1 MGDLWNSIIQ
11 AFAEVIKI
19 FASIGGGNT
28 AIGIIIFTI
37 VVRLALLP
45 LTLKSV
51 RSNRAMQQLQPLIKE
66 INKRYETK
74 PGQRLNTEK
83 TAQKQQEIMGLYK
96 EYSVN
101 PAAGCLPIAIQIPI
115 FFAVYGAV
123 SSVAGK
129 VDPLMSYVQHA
140 WGVFSPQAKTLSDQ
154 ALLSNKGILW
164 FNDLTQP
171 DPLYILPVLMVIL
184 QFMTTRMT
192 IPRGGGADEQQR
204 RINGIMQ
211 WTPLIFGF
219 TALQFPVGPVIYWV
233 TSAAFSVTQ
242 QFFITGWGSL
252 ADLPGLSFLPEKKLP
267 VIQLKKRDP
276 SLPAKKSMMEK
287 LAENQSR
294 IQSERDAKLGKPALP
309 AASGK
314 ETTTAT
320 ASADASVEPD
330 EEMPK
335 NNFGRKSNGFER
347 GSSNVSRSG
356 NGSSNNN
363 NAAANKNVQSA
374 YNQLNR
380 RPPKKPGGPGAG
392 GAPGSNT
399 GNGNKKKK

>member
-1 MGDLWNSIIQ
+1 MGDIWNSIVQGMAGIIRV
-11 AFAEVIKI
+11 FAQI
-19 FASIGGGNT
+19 AGGNT
-28 AIGIIIFTI
+28 AIGIILFT
-37 VVRLALLP
+37 VAVRTLLLP

-74 PGQRLNTEK
+74 PGQRLSTEK
-83 TAQKQQEIMGLYK
+83 STQKQQEVMALYR
-96 EYSVN
+96 EYNVN

-129 VDPLMSYVQHA
+129 IDPLMSYAQHA
-140 WGVFSPQAKTLSDQ
+140 WNIFSPQAKVLADQ
-154 ALLSNKGILW
+154 AADLNKGILW
-164 FNDLTQP
+164 FQDLTQP
-171 DPLYILPVLMVIL
+171 DPLFILPVLMIIL

-233 TSAAFSVTQ
+233 TSSTYSVIQ

-252 ADLPGLSFLPEKKLP
+252 ADLPGLGFLPEKKLKT
-267 VIQLKKRDP
+267 IELKKRDP
-276 SLPAKKSMMEK
+276 DEPRKKTLMER
-287 LAENQSR
+287 LAENSER
-294 IQSERDAKLGKPALP
+294 IQSERTPKLGD
-309 AASGK
+309 G
-314 ETTTAT
+314 
-320 ASADASVEPD
+320 ASADASSDSD
-330 EEMPK
+330 EAQVPELPRS
-335 NNFGRKSNGFER
+335 NFGRKSSGFDSTQSKNT
-347 GSSNVSRSG
+347 GSSDRVSNG
-356 NGSSNNN
+356 NGST
-363 NAAANKNVQSA
+363 NKNVQNA

-380 RPPKKPGGPGAG
+380 RPPKKAGGPGSTLPPSTN
-392 GAPGSNT
+392 PGKNSSSAS
-399 GNGNKKKK
+399 KKKK

>member
-1 MGDLWNSIIQ
+1 MGDLWNSIIR
-11 AFAEVIKI
+11 AFADVIKF
-19 FASIGGGNT
+19 FATIGGGNT
-28 AIGIIIFTI
+28 AIGIILFT
-37 VVRLALLP
+37 VAVRLALLP

-74 PGQRLNTEK
+74 AGQRLDPEK
-83 TAQKQQEIMGLYK
+83 ANKKQMEIMALYK
-96 EYSVN
+96 EYNVN
-101 PAAGCLPIAIQIPI
+101 PAAGCLPVAIQIPI

-129 VDPLMSYVQHA
+129 VDPLMGYVQHA
-140 WGVFSPQAKTLSDQ
+140 WNQFSPD
-154 ALLSNKGILW
+154 ALALANQQILSNKGILW
-164 FNDLTQP
+164 LNDLTQP
-171 DPLYILPVLMVIL
+171 DPLFILPVLMVIL

-233 TSAAFSVTQ
+233 TSALFSVVQ
-242 QFFITGWGSL
+242 QYFITGWGSL

-267 VIQLKKRDP
+267 VVQLKRRDP
-276 SLPAKKSMMEK
+276 SEPQKKSFMER
-287 LAENQSR
+287 LSENQSR
-294 IQSERDAKLGKPALP
+294 LETERRAKLGEPSP
-309 AASGK
+309 
-314 ETTTAT
+314 ET
-320 ASADASVEPD
+320 ASASADGSVES
-330 EEMPK
+330 EAPK
-335 NNFGRKSNGFER
+335 NNFGRKTGGFESRSASTNGSNGSAAR
-347 GSSNVSRSG
+347 SS
-356 NGSSNNN
+356 NGSS
-363 NAAANKNVQSA
+363 AESSSRNVQSA

-380 RPPKKPGGPGAG
+380 RPPKKTGGSGSG
-392 GAPGSNT
+392 SAPGSS